1 MLAVEPLPQ
10 ASAKL
15 ASSAPPG
22 PGLFLFLHLCVRA
35 RLFIRSARA
44 LPSRTSN
51 RLGCLED
58 GHSIPRG
65 LPLSLDPTACEQ
77 FWPRRL
83 PRLLASHLGKTGDYA
98 CSTFSASVIAP
109 SPALPNYLPRRS
121 LKIRVIYGRPR
132 ESRPCSVLDCRS
144 GSPGGT
150 GLAKEQHAA
159 V

>member
-1 MLAVEPLPQ
+1 MTVTSITKIIVTDIHTSLGAPPLPRHSDPLSGSLLASDTRPLMPAVEPLTQ

-22 PGLFLFLHLCVRA
+22 PCL
-35 RLFIRSARA
+35 IRSVRA

-51 RLGCLED
+51 RPGCLEE

-65 LPLSLDPTACEQ
+65 IPLSLDQTACEQ
-77 FWPRRL
+77 LWLRRL
-83 PRLLASHLGKTGDYA
+83 PRLLASRLDKAGGYA

-121 LKIRVIYGRPR
+121 LKIRVIHG
-132 ESRPCSVLDCRS
+132 
-144 GSPGGT
+144 
-150 GLAKEQHAA
+150 
-159 V
+159 